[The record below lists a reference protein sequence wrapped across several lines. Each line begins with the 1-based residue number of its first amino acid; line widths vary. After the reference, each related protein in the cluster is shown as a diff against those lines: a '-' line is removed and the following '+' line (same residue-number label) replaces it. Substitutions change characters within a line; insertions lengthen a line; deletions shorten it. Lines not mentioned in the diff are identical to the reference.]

1 MKMVLPVAAL
11 VAVTLAVPAMAVV
24 PNFSETFENGVQ
36 SSVWTPWAGSNQY
49 LFNTA
54 GPDIWK
60 NHTPG
65 GVYSARVDAANP
77 AAFNGTADFGAYNGN
92 IWADVWVFEDHDYT
106 GANPV
111 TNMLCLIGDNGTSIA
126 SFAKDY
132 LQVGAVSFWPGGS
145 ANYGARS
152 MNGGML
158 NFGDSRKKGWTHL
171 AIQADSLANGG
182 QVRYYIDGTQY
193 GTGQRSAEYLR
204 WVRVGNN
211 SYSYENFWY
220 DDVRV
225 VVPEPSALLALGT
238 GLVGLIGLRRKS

>member
-11 VAVTLAVPAMAVV
+11 VAVTMAVPAMAV
-24 PNFSETFENGVQ
+24 PNFFDNFETGGVRG
-36 SSVWTPWAGSNQY
+36 SVWTKWSGSNQEI
-49 LFNTA
+49 LQTS
-54 GPDIWK
+54 GPSPWH
-60 NHTPG
+60 NRPG
-65 GVYSARVDAANP
+65 GQYSAQQVTADPTGYSA
-77 AAFNGTADFGAYNGN
+77 TADFGAYNGN
-92 IWADVWVFEDHDYT
+92 VWADVWVYEDHDYAGT
-106 GANPV
+106 QPV
-111 TNMLCLIGDNGTSIA
+111 TNMLCLIGDNGTSAA
-126 SFAKDY
+126 SFSTDY

-158 NFGDSRKKGWTHL
+158 DFGISRKKGWTHL

-182 QVRYYIDGTQY
+182 QVRYYIDDVQY
-193 GTGQRSAEYLR
+193 GVGQRSAANLR
-204 WVRVGNN
+204 WVRLGNN
-211 SYSYENFWY
+211 SKNYENFWY